1 MAGKNIKDKINSVI
15 ENIPDEILEDVLEYL
30 KSLTDKPKDK
40 IILSKNLSKIIEED
54 KNLLE
59 RLAQ

>member
-1 MAGKNIKDKINSVI
+1 MSSKNIKDKINRII

>member
-1 MAGKNIKDKINSVI
+1 MTPKQIKDQINNLIDS
-15 ENIPDEILEDVLEYL
+15 IPEDVLEDVLEYL
-30 KSLTDKPKDK
+30 KSLPNKSKK
-40 IILSKNLSKIIEED
+40 EIQLSQNLSKILKED